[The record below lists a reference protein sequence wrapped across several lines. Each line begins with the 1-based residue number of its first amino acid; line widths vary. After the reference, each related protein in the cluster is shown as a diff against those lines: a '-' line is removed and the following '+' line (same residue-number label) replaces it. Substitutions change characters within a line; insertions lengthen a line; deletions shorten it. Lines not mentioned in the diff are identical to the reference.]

1 MKKIVVGLAVLLS
14 ATILLLPEGV
24 FARGGGGRGGGG
36 FGGGGGGAR
45 PSFGG
50 GGGGGGA
57 RPSFSGGGGG
67 SRPSPGGGN
76 FANHSP
82 SFSHPA
88 GGGSSRP
95 NLGSGNS
102 GIGGGNRPSTLPGN
116 TRPGGGGSGS
126 GLPGLSGGGNRPSLP
141 GNSGGGNRPG
151 GGGSGINNRP
161 NLPGTGGNRPG
172 GGGNNI
178 AGGGNRPGGGGGI
191 NNGGNRP
198 NLPNGGNN
206 RPGGGGIN
214 NGNRPNFGNGNN
226 NNIGRIGNNNFN
238 NNFNNIHNNNINI
251 ATNRPYYNNWQ
262 HGNWNGNWN
271 HPGGSGYWNGYAHGY
286 AHGYWNGGWGGYWH
300 GGYGG
305 YWGRPWYASPI
316 TWGLG
321 AWAVGSVMY
330 DSGYATYS
338 NPYYVAAST
347 PAYYDYSQPITVI
360 NQQPAAATVADPTSP
375 DAPAEPPPS
384 PEIQAGTAHMDLAR
398 EAFKN
403 GDYPT
408 AMQEIDVAIKSL
420 PQDAALH
427 EFRALVLF
435 ATQDYTQSASTLY
448 AVLSAGPGWDW
459 TTLGGMYG
467 SVSTYTE
474 QLRQLEE
481 FVKANPMSADSRFV
495 LAYHYLTCGHN
506 DAAIKEYKAVLN
518 LQPGNQLAAQLL
530 KMLGGDAP
538 AVAESPTPEPPAAD
552 VDPVAPASIDTSK
565 ILGKWNAKRP
575 DGSTFTLN
583 LTPDS
588 KFNWGFQQGG
598 KKQEFDGKYSVDGAI
613 LVLERADKSQMP
625 GLITLADDGFNF
637 KLYGGPPDDT
647 GLDFKK

>member
-1 MKKIVVGLAVLLS
+1 M
-14 ATILLLPEGV
+14 
-24 FARGGGGRGGGG
+24 
-36 FGGGGGGAR
+36 
-45 PSFGG
+45 
-50 GGGGGGA
+50 
-57 RPSFSGGGGG
+57 
-67 SRPSPGGGN
+67 
-76 FANHSP
+76 
-82 SFSHPA
+82 
-88 GGGSSRP
+88 
-95 NLGSGNS
+95 
-102 GIGGGNRPSTLPGN
+102 
-116 TRPGGGGSGS
+116 
-126 GLPGLSGGGNRPSLP
+126 
-141 GNSGGGNRPG
+141 SGGGNRPG

-178 AGGGNRPGGGGGI
+178 AGGGNRPGGGGI

-198 NLPNGGNN
+198 NLPNGGGNN

-226 NNIGRIGNNNFN
+226 NNIGHIGNNNF

-251 ATNRPYYNNWQ
+251 ASNRPYYNNWQ

-360 NQQPAAATVADPTSP
+360 NQQPAAASVADPTSP

-403 GDYPT
+403 GDYPA

-420 PQDAALH
+420 PRDAALH

-435 ATQDYTQSASTLY
+435 ATKDYAQAASTLY

-538 AVAESPTPEPPAAD
+538 AVAESPTPEPPAAE

-565 ILGKWNAKRP
+565 ILGKWTAKRP

-588 KFNWGFQQGG
+588 KFNWGFEQGG
-598 KKQEFDGKYSVDGAI
+598 KKQEFGGKYSVDGAI